1 MSASDEITETSQTVA
16 GREFRSFI
24 ERIERLEEER
34 KTIADD
40 IAEVFKELK
49 GRGFDKEAAK
59 VVLKIRRSEGGMAA
73 YDEHSTIV
81 DLYLA
86 AMNMIPAEPEARAPA
101 RTRENIDEFRP
112 VGSPEQV
119 ATSLPPHD
127 ADGIVLE
134 DQEVLSQSRIVNPAQ
149 EPTDYAE
156 QLGDESSARNSP
168 SAATPPE
175 QPNAPEAI
183 RPPEASGA
191 AFSIEVSV
199 TRSATP
205 GADGDQR
212 SIPSP
217 DAGGAKMAE
226 VLPQPERAA
235 VKAGSHSAKSGQV
248 ANQSFDEDV
257 PAFVRNPKEGC
268 LDRAGCK
275 TKSTSV
281 LCSRCANERAKAR
294 AAA

>member
-1 MSASDEITETSQTVA
+1 MITRKSLADEIDVYDQS
-16 GREFRSFI
+16 
-24 ERIERLEEER
+24 
-34 KTIADD
+34 IADLNAGKKD
-40 IAEVFKELK
+40 C
-49 GRGFDKEAAK
+49 FDAYRDQMLGAGVAKPNVKIEIDAVKAAIKRRRDVAKDREAVEQKDAL
-59 VVLKIRRSEGGMAA
+59 V
-73 YDEHSTIV
+73 DEIFYEIT
-81 DLYLA
+81 A
-86 AMNMIPAEPEARAPA
+86 TPRAPRA
-101 RTRENIDEFRP
+101 TRENIEEFRP

-119 ATSLPPHD
+119 ATDLPPHD
-127 ADGIVLE
+127 ADGVVLE
-134 DQEVLSQSRIVNPAQ
+134 DQELLSQSRTVNPAQ

-156 QLGDESSARNSP
+156 QLGDESSALNSL

-183 RPPEASGA
+183 LPPEASGA
-191 AFSIEVSV
+191 AISIEVSV
-199 TRSATP
+199 TRSAIP

-235 VKAGSHSAKSGQV
+235 AKAGSHSAKSGQV